1 MNCFQICV
9 LDLIVELLESLTG
22 VCGVEDPIHRA
33 HEAFRGSVEVV
44 VCFDALKK

>member
-22 VCGVEDPIHRA
+22 ICGVEDPIHRT
-33 HEAFRGSVEVV
+33 HEAVRGSVEVV
-44 VCFDALKK
+44 VRVDALKK